1 VPVMKIGYRLS
12 DASGIDRNDLHFLVQ
27 RFNGRQEFRPNVSE
41 MHIVRLHANAKL
53 HSLYGGTGWFT
64 GLWQSEA
71 KRVYVST
78 ADSQILM
85 QTRAGVREA
94 PWKVEKLKGVFTGIW
109 GLDDRFV
116 LAWGIRKGGG
126 IMARFDGRKWKE
138 IQAPGKD
145 KVYAVHGRTPGFL
158 VAVGENGLIARWDGR
173 KWHSMKSSKDDGPFT
188 SVFVAD
194 ENEIYVGGHKVL
206 LKSAAKGWDS
216 IKAPSQIYGVVK
228 WKDHVWV
235 GAGKSGLMR
244 LGAGK
249 LITVDP
255 AMQAERM
262 DGRGELLISTPDAIV
277 VTSDGKDFKRLKL
290 KAIQNLYKDRPA
302 PG

>member
-1 VPVMKIGYRLS
+1 MKIGYRLS

-126 IMARFDGRKWKE
+126 IMARF
-138 IQAPGKD
+138 
-145 KVYAVHGRTPGFL
+145 
-158 VAVGENGLIARWDGR
+158 DGR